1 MGFKNV
7 TNMIVTSVSENM
19 SLFLH
24 LRTWIVLA
32 KADKL

>member
-7 TNMIVTSVSENM
+7 TNMIVLSQKM

-24 LRTWIVLA
+24 LRTWIALA